1 MFCKLPTK
9 INLNGRKNYR
19 EGFQNLMCKK
29 IIDMKDMMSL
39 YKITDQFGI
48 DRELIEVPLEKDG
61 DGAINILDNNRLQII
76 IPSNISID
84 RWLTT
89 LENTLIQLGFC
100 VVEEENEWTK

>member
-1 MFCKLPTK
+1 
-9 INLNGRKNYR
+9 
-19 EGFQNLMCKK
+19 
-29 IIDMKDMMSL
+29 MKDMMSL

>member
-1 MFCKLPTK
+1 
-9 INLNGRKNYR
+9 
-19 EGFQNLMCKK
+19 
-29 IIDMKDMMSL
+29 MKDMMSL
-39 YKITDQFGI
+39 YEITDQFGI

-84 RWLTT
+84 RWLIT

>member
-39 YKITDQFGI
+39 YEITDQFGI

>member
-1 MFCKLPTK
+1 
-9 INLNGRKNYR
+9 
-19 EGFQNLMCKK
+19 MCKK

>member
-1 MFCKLPTK
+1 
-9 INLNGRKNYR
+9 
-19 EGFQNLMCKK
+19 MCKK

-39 YKITDQFGI
+39 YEITDQFGI

-84 RWLTT
+84 RWLAT
-89 LENTLIQLGFC
+89 LENTLIQLGFY

>member
-1 MFCKLPTK
+1 
-9 INLNGRKNYR
+9 
-19 EGFQNLMCKK
+19 MCKK

-39 YKITDQFGI
+39 YEITDQFGI

-84 RWLTT
+84 RWLAT

>member
-1 MFCKLPTK
+1 
-9 INLNGRKNYR
+9 
-19 EGFQNLMCKK
+19 MCKK

-39 YKITDQFGI
+39 YEITDQFGI

>member
-9 INLNGRKNYR
+9 INLNGRKNYV
-19 EGFQNLMCKK
+19 EGFQNLMYKK

-39 YKITDQFGI
+39 YEITDQFGI

>member
-1 MFCKLPTK
+1 
-9 INLNGRKNYR
+9 
-19 EGFQNLMCKK
+19 MCKK

-39 YKITDQFGI
+39 YEITDQFGI

-61 DGAINILDNNRLQII
+61 DGAINILDNNRLQVI